1 MHDAMQNTMREV
13 RLYGHLGKRFGRV
26 FRFDVRSPAEAIRAL
41 RANLEGF
48 EAYLFQHSAPGFH
61 VFVGKTNV
69 GQKDLLTS
77 SDDATIRIVPVV
89 AGAGHG
95 VFQTILGAVLVVVGA
110 YFDQSWLVNIGVSM
124 MVGGITQML
133 IRPPGPATPPNNQA
147 SYCFNGPVNTTAQG
161 NPVPICY
168 GAMIV
173 GSQVVSAGLSVEQI
187 AV

>member
-1 MHDAMQNTMREV
+1 MREV
-13 RLYGHLGKRFGRV
+13 RLYGHLGRRFGRV
-26 FRFDVRSPAEAIRAL
+26 FRFDVQSPAEAIRAL

-48 EAYLFQHSAPGFH
+48 EAYLFEHSAPGYH
-61 VFVGKTNV
+61 VFVGRRNIGKE
-69 GQKDLLTS
+69 DLS
-77 SDDATIRIVPVV
+77 VESEDAAIRIVPVV

-95 VFQTILGAVLVVVGA
+95 VFQTILGAVLVVVGV
-110 YFDQSWLVNIGVSM
+110 FFEQPWLVNIGASM
-124 MVGGITQML
+124 VVGGIAQML
-133 IRPPGPATPPNNQA
+133 IRPPGPATPANNQP

>member
-1 MHDAMQNTMREV
+1 MQNAMREV

-26 FRFDVRSPAEAIRAL
+26 FRFDVKSPAEAIRAL

-48 EAYLFQHSAPGFH
+48 EAYMFEHSAPGYH
-61 VFVGKTNV
+61 VFVGKRNV
-69 GQKDLLTS
+69 GKNDLS
-77 SDDATIRIVPVV
+77 VPVSDAAIRIVPVV

-124 MVGGITQML
+124 VVGGIAQML
-133 IRPPGPATPPNNQA
+133 IRPPGPATPANNQA
-147 SYCFNGPVNTTAQG
+147 SYCFNGPINTTAQG

-168 GAMIV
+168 GTMII
-173 GSQVVSAGLSVEQI
+173 GSQVVSAGLSVEQV